1 MMRSLFIA
9 LNEVKLYLQD
19 KGDLAF
25 SLLLPVITFAL
36 IYGAFGGQTQFEATA
51 YVVDED
57 EGVYSAA
64 FIEQLEETEGITVEL
79 LTAEKADTRLD
90 RSDITIAAFIPADFS
105 ESLLSGGGTA
115 LVFKQRGNAG
125 QEGQII
131 AGIARGI
138 VGDINREFQARE
150 MVSESFRDTGIPQ
163 ESIDVVVKQ
172 FLDEERARPVVTIEP
187 VDPLAGA
194 DQGDEGGFVNQFLP
208 GIVTMYVIF
217 AITISARV
225 IVEERRKGTLERLLT
240 TRLSIGQL
248 FFGKF
253 LAAISRGFVQ
263 TVILLGLS
271 YAVFQIFTPLS
282 FLTCL
287 VIALVFAAAG
297 SALGMIIASIA
308 RSEEGAVWI
317 AVVFSVITF
326 MFGGTFFEI
335 PEGSG
340 LYIISRF
347 SLNSYG
353 NQAFSTIITEGG
365 SLADVGFEMGI
376 LAAVMVAGLIIS
388 RFLFKAVPGG
398 K

>member
-1 MMRSLFIA
+1 MIRSLFIA

-19 KGDLAF
+19 KGDLSF
-25 SLLLPVITFAL
+25 SLLLPIVTFAL

-51 YVVDED
+51 YVVDD
-57 EGVYSAA
+57 DDGIYSDV
-64 FIEQLEETEGITVEL
+64 FLEQLENTEGITIEL
-79 LTAEKADTRLD
+79 LTSDKADTKLE
-90 RSDITIAAFIPADFS
+90 RSDITLAVYIPSDFS
-105 ESLLSGGGTA
+105 ASLLSGEKTR
-115 LVFKQRGNAG
+115 LLFKQRGNAG
-125 QEGQII
+125 QESQIV
-131 AGIARGI
+131 ASIARSI
-138 VGDINREFQARE
+138 IGDINRDFQALHQ
-150 MVSESFRDTGIPQ
+150 VSKRFSDTGIPQ
-163 ESIDVVVKQ
+163 ENIDLVVQ
-172 FLDEERARPVVTIEP
+172 EFLEEERAQPVITIEA
-187 VDPLAGA
+187 VDPLADV
-194 DQGDEGGFVNQFLP
+194 DQNDEEGFVNQFLP

-217 AITISARV
+217 AITMSARV

-240 TRLSIGQL
+240 TRLSVGQL

-282 FLTCL
+282 FLSCL

-308 RSEEGAVWI
+308 RSEEGAAWI
-317 AVVFSVITF
+317 AIVFSVVTF

-335 PEGSG
+335 PQDSG

-353 NQAFSTIITEGG
+353 NQAFGTIISDGG
-365 SLADVGFEMGI
+365 SLADVGSELGI
-376 LAAVMVAGLIIS
+376 LAIVMVAGLIIS